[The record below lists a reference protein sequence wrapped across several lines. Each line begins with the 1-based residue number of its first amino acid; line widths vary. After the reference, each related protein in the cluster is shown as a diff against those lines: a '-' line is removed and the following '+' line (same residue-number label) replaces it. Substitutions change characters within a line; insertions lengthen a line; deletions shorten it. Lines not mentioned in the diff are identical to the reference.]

1 MQVTNTLIAVW
12 FLKPSR
18 TRTFP
23 IFRSTGCHA
32 APRRAGN
39 IAVNAIEPN
48 GTSCKTQRMSNRM
61 HTLYG
66 IVCLYTLI
74 AQAALPSC
82 LASTSTSY
90 WITCHADC
98 CSTGTCSTAVFSP
111 LPIGTAFI
119 TKRSSPS
126 RETDTSTVHIVAF
139 LISDTRAAE

>member
-1 MQVTNTLIAVW
+1 MIAGSSVQAAARLATQYSVFSRRTRLNAVW

-48 GTSCKTQRMSNRM
+48 GTR
-61 HTLYG
+61 
-66 IVCLYTLI
+66 LI